1 MKLIIDIPKRIYD
14 VIQIRN
20 DMRSELH
27 EAVRN
32 CITLEEVLKDIKAEI
47 ETDMSWVCFDD
58 WGNEITEWTEIK
70 RIIDKHIS
78 GKEQT

>member
-32 CITLEEVLKDIKAEI
+32 GIPLPKGHGDL
-47 ETDMSWVCFDD
+47 
-58 WGNEITEWTEIK
+58 
-70 RIIDKHIS
+70 IDKDELLKIGRYSHTRSDIDS
-78 GKEQT
+78 IPVIVEADKESKDETRN

>member
-1 MKLIIDIPKRIYD
+1 MSISRTLSRLRHFNHISDNEYFELMQMKKENK
-14 VIQIRN
+14 Q
-20 DMRSELH
+20 LH
-27 EAVRN
+27 KA
-32 CITLEEVLKDIKAEI
+32 LENIKAEI
-47 ETDMSWVCFDD
+47 ETDMSWFCFDD